1 MAPLG
6 KTMAK
11 ALQSKSQFEA
21 SEQVSRKKACRTHQA
36 RCECVSERKRERE
49 RERERKPLRSFM
61 QREELDR
68 KAGMESSR
76 TTGRNIGRAREN
88 ELDSWNAL

>member
-11 ALQSKSQFEA
+11 ALQSKSQCEA

-36 RCECVSERKRERE
+36 RCECVSERK